1 MDETTL
7 RQLAADLLAELP
19 EKIPDDAERGPVA
32 KALTAALGSPEGEGR
47 TPLLD
52 ALGAHPATR
61 KYMREHGANDDVPRG
76 VGPAGIRLAPAGLY
90 YLCPEGDRDEV
101 LLSIPA
107 QPPLCPVHHI
117 LMVLQQ
123 G

>member
-32 KALTAALGSPEGEGR
+32 EALTAALGTPEGEGR
-47 TPLLD
+47 DPLLD
-52 ALGAHPATR
+52 ALDAHPATR
-61 KYMREHGANDDVPRG
+61 QYMREHGANDDVVRG
-76 VGPAGIRLAPAGLY
+76 LPGIPTIPLGLY
-90 YLCPEGDRDEV
+90 YVCPHEDEDKV
-101 LLSIPA
+101 LRSIPA
-107 QPPLCPVHHI
+107 QPPLCPVHGI
-117 LMVLQQ
+117 PMVLQQ